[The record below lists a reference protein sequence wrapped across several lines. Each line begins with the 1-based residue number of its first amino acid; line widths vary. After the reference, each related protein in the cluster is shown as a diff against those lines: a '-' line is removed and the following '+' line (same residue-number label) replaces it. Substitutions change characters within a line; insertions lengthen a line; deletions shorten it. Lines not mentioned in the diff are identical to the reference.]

1 MQTVIPFLGTIVA
14 GEIRLHEHAAA
25 VWLAPDKLADLD
37 WAEADLPVLAAPGTW
52 LSPAQSISLP
62 SSS

>member
-25 VWLAPDKLADLD
+25 VGLAPDKLADLD

-52 LSPAQSISLP
+52 LSPA
-62 SSS
+62 